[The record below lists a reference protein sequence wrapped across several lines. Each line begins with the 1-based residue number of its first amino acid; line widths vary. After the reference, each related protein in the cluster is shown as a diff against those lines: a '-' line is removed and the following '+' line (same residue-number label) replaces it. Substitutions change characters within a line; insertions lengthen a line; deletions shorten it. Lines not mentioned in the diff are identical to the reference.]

1 MTVNFTEIFGA
12 FLWFLIIIYTLK
24 MFTKLVLFSRG
35 LTNSD
40 RSNSSQS
47 SSSSSSSSKESVDLL
62 QELTNEMR
70 IAVAEAEQEVY
81 SILVIIYKLL
91 VV

>member
-1 MTVNFTEIFGA
+1 
-12 FLWFLIIIYTLK
+12 